1 MKTTAFAL
9 AAALPLA
16 ATAAP
21 ESYTIDPYH
30 TFPYAEVTH
39 LGTSVIR
46 TRFDKT
52 AGKMTLDSAAKSGTV
67 ELAIESASLNSGD
80 NDKGSR
86 PRARDEHLRSP
97 DFFNAVEFQK
107 ITYKGSAVKWNG
119 EAPAQIDG
127 QLTLLGVTKP
137 VNLTVERWKCQPDPR
152 TGGKRYM
159 CGGNAT
165 GTFNRSDFGMK
176 FGIPA
181 VGDEVKLW
189 LSVEAFR
196 D

>member
-1 MKTTAFAL
+1 MKTTAWAL

-16 ATAAP
+16 ASAAP

-30 TFPYAEVTH
+30 TFPFAEVTH

-52 AGKMTLDSAAKSGTV
+52 TGKMTLDGAAKSGTV

-80 NDKGSR
+80 NDKGPR

-97 DFFNAVEFQK
+97 DFFNAVEFQR

-119 EAPAQIDG
+119 DAPAQIDG

-137 VNLTVERWKCQPDPR
+137 LTLTIARFKCNPAS
-152 TGGKRYM
+152 GNNKEK
-159 CGGNAT
+159 CGGDAT
-165 GTFNRSDFGMK
+165 AKFKRSDFGMK
-176 FGIPA
+176 TGIPS
-181 VGDEVKLW
+181 VGDEITLLVGFEGFK
-189 LSVEAFR
+189 